1 MHHQSNTSNHVSS
14 TNQSLHADV
23 RAVAITTISP
33 SSICPIASQQLA
45 TVKRKRGQFKR
56 FSHKVIE
63 WIRKSLALGR
73 NEVLFSSLL
82 SPTNAMCIFV
92 CCVCVP
98 NFSFCNLW
106 LSLFFR
112 NIFFVVSVLFCSLL
126 AFVLWSLQ
134 PMYIDDRV
142 DFFFPA
148 EILFWIQT
156 FICSYGAK
164 PYGNRHTENIF
175 IPLIAIRGEWIRTKN
190 SHFRNHTFFLY
201 SIPFIV
207 VLVVWLESCRS
218 QNGRTS
224 KNFPPING
232 RRWTRR
238 RCVELAKIES
248 NTIWP
253 FDGLAT
259 AWNDVR

>member
-1 MHHQSNTSNHVSS
+1 MANPNAPPPPTSLATATPLVCYTATATVEQCSVHDIHHQSNTSNHVSS

-112 NIFFVVSVLFCSLL
+112 NIFVVVSVLFCCLL

-148 EILFWIQT
+148 EILFWIQS

-190 SHFRNHTFFLY
+190 SHFRNHTFFSLFH
-201 SIPFIV
+201 SIHCC
-207 VLVVWLESCRS
+207 SC
-218 QNGRTS
+218 
-224 KNFPPING
+224 
-232 RRWTRR
+232 
-238 RCVELAKIES
+238 CLARKLQKPK
-248 NTIWP
+248 W
-253 FDGLAT
+253 
-259 AWNDVR
+259 